1 MTKKLKITIIFVA
14 VAVVLSVVLGI
25 TFAPCTVT
33 LDYNFT
39 PSDIVYNPFL
49 PNDAELGKP
58 YITKTKVTRFSTYSP
73 PRGYVWYKDAGCTIP
88 WVSGDKVTGNITLY
102 AG

>member
-1 MTKKLKITIIFVA
+1 MTKQKKMIIIFVA
-14 VAVVLSVVLGI
+14 VAVTVSVVLGV

-33 LDYNFT
+33 LDYCDEIRLFSPASEEFVT
-39 PSDIVYNPFL
+39 IRKATV
-49 PNDAELGKP
+49 EKE
-58 YITKTKVTRFSTYSP
+58 KVTRFSTYSP
-73 PRGYVWYKDAGCTIP
+73 PREEVWYKDRGKTIP

>member
-1 MTKKLKITIIFVA
+1 MRCFMSKSKLTIIIVIA
-14 VAVVLSVVLGI
+14 VIVVVSVVLGF

-33 LDYNFT
+33 LDYCDGRFAGT
-39 PSDIVYNPFL
+39 PYATAPTV
-49 PNDAELGKP
+49 K
-58 YITKTKVTRFSTYSP
+58 KVKVTRFSTYSP
-73 PRGYVWYKDAGCTIP
+73 PRERVWYKDRGKTIP